1 MAGQSLESFT
11 RLSLI
16 WRMDASV
23 YRLTMFSFALALAHF
38 ATEVLVFKTA
48 TFNAPGTL
56 SPLIVACEFL
66 KTASYVACLICS
78 LYHSFQSYLNV
89 SHVLHIRSIEKGK
102 ASIQ

>member
-11 RLSLI
+11 GFSLI
-16 WRMDASV
+16 CRMDASV

-56 SPLIVACEFL
+56 SPLIVACEFQDSEL
-66 KTASYVACLICS
+66 RSLSDLLSLSQLPVLFQCLSCTP
-78 LYHSFQSYLNV
+78 HT
-89 SHVLHIRSIEKGK
+89 
-102 ASIQ
+102 